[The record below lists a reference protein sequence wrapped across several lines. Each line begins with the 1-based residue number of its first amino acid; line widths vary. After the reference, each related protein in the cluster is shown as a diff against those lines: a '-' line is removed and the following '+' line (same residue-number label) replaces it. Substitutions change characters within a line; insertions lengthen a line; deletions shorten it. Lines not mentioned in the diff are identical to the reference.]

1 MRNLAVLF
9 AAALALSTLPAPSA
23 AATEI
28 AGVTFEESVSAG
40 GSALVLNGVALR
52 KKWFVKVYTIGLYVP
67 AKTSSASG
75 VLGQDGP
82 RLARMVMMLGLE
94 GSKIA
99 DTIGEAFEKNPAN
112 DMSALGERL
121 DSFKALFRASEKGDV
136 IDLAY
141 APGVGT
147 SITHSGKALGTV
159 PGKDFA
165 DALFGVWI
173 GSASVDD
180 DLSDALMGK

>member
-1 MRNLAVLF
+1 MKTLVLVLT
-9 AAALALSTLPAPSA
+9 AALSLALPAPA
-23 AATEI
+23 
-28 AGVTFEESVSAG
+28 SAG
-40 GSALVLNGVALR
+40 DLAAGEFDASLTSGSTTLSLNGKALR
-52 KKWFVKVYTIGLYVP
+52 KKWFVKVYWIGLYLP
-67 AKTSSASG
+67 AAQSDASA
-75 VLGQDGP
+75 VLAKDGP
-82 RLARMVMMLGLE
+82 RVARMVMMMGLD

-112 DMSALGERL
+112 DMGALKARL
-121 DSFKALFRASEKGDV
+121 DRFKALFRASEKGDV

-141 APGVGT
+141 TPGEGT

-159 PGKDFA
+159 EGKDFA

-173 GSASVDD
+173 GAASVDA